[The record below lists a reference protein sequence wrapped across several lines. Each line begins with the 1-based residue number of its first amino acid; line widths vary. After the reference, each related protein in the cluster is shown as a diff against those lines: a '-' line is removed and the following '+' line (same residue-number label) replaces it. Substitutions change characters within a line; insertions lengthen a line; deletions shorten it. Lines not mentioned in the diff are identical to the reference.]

1 VRRLCALVALTLQPA
16 GCGDRAP
23 APVVIAQTAPAEA
36 SNGAAGGA
44 VEVLVARDA
53 AAALAALHDAISGGG
68 DPSSL
73 AAAYA
78 LRLGV
83 KHDPDAV
90 AAAIRR
96 GAGSEDDLVAALCWR
111 WLARGDLGAPPAFR
125 GGKDAD
131 PAVAALAAAAFV
143 RLGLTPPPPLAGAL
157 GLPEGVP
164 ADRDPPPPEARVELY
179 TRAALPYDDGPL
191 ALAVAFVEARR
202 ERWAERGPGRDPRFA
217 AAGLRAALVTAID
230 GDAAALARLEA
241 TPRVADPLYSGLAAR
256 LASPL
261 AGTPLPL
268 LRGAIV
274 QGDPRIRIDA
284 LRALAIAARPPEA
297 GDLGAAASALS
308 SGDPATRVEAARTY
322 LLLAARATE

>member
-1 VRRLCALVALTLQPA
+1 MRRLCAHVVLTLLLA
-16 GCGDRAP
+16 GCGDRAY
-23 APVVIAQTAPAEA
+23 APVVIAQTPSEAPP
-36 SNGAAGGA
+36 GPAGGA
-44 VEVLVARDA
+44 VEELVARDA
-53 AAALAALHDAISGGG
+53 AAAHAALAGAISGGG

-111 WLARGDLGAPPAFR
+111 WIAKGDFGAPPTFR

-131 PAVAALAAAAFV
+131 PAVAVLAATAFI
-143 RLGLTPPPPLAGAL
+143 RLGQAPPAPLAGAL
-157 GLPEGVP
+157 GLPEGEP
-164 ADRDPPPPEARVELY
+164 ADRDPAPPRARVELY

-202 ERWAERGPGRDPRFA
+202 ERWADRGPGRDPRFA
-217 AAGLRAALVTAID
+217 AAGLRAALVTAIG
-230 GDAAALARLEA
+230 GDAAAVERLEA
-241 TPRVADPLYSGLAAR
+241 VPRVADPLYSGLAAR

-261 AGTPLPL
+261 VGTPLPL

-274 QGDPRIRIDA
+274 KGDPKLRVDA
-284 LRALAIAARPPEA
+284 LRALAIAARPPKA

-308 SGDPATRVEAARTY
+308 SDDPATRVEAARTY
-322 LLLAARATE
+322 LLLAARITE